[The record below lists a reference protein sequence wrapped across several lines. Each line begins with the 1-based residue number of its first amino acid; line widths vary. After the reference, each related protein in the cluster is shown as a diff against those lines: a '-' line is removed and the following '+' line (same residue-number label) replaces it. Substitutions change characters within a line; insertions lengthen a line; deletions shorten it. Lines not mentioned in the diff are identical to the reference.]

1 MPGKGTEHRR
11 EVTFGHLG
19 GSRQLGLELGL
30 HAWGEFGHGQRQ
42 AVLQGRWAFSC
53 KDLGL
58 PGSQTSFLE
67 DVAPPGGQIAGLLR

>member
-1 MPGKGTEHRR
+1 MGKGRPYSR
-11 EVTFGHLG
+11 VG
-19 GSRQLGLELGL
+19 GLSL
-30 HAWGEFGHGQRQ
+30 A
-42 AVLQGRWAFSC
+42 